1 MISKDRTNVQLHKKF
16 TKCGNLYLEISIE
29 IRSTTIIFVWREYIA
44 NLVVRG
50 FDMRKTVH
58 SFPKTI
64 NFYKIQVLVDTQQCC
79 YSCHCDDFVFRKV
92 NWPPAVKEGWVGGF
106 KFNGRI
112 AAKRDE
118 T

>member
-1 MISKDRTNVQLHKKF
+1 MISKDHTNVQLHKKF

-79 YSCHCDDFVFRKV
+79 YSCQCDDFVFRKV
-92 NWPPAVKEGWVGGF
+92 NWPLAVKEGWVGGF